1 MSFEGDYFKDI
12 DVADSG
18 KVERYV
24 YLENDKEDAT
34 DSNDDLNVFAQESVW

>member
-24 YLENDKEDAT
+24 YLENDKEDA
-34 DSNDDLNVFAQESVW
+34 SNRESSGGILG

>member
-1 MSFEGDYFKDI
+1 MSFEGDYVKDI

-34 DSNDDLNVFAQESVW
+34 DSNDDLNVFAQESV